1 MLPHQTPSWFSIY
14 ASTTGRLQIC
24 EQSHNCRGFGK
35 FPRQPDVSPG
45 DGLAPTPQIVG
56 EPVQRGR
63 RGVALRPTYVW
74 RTLALPPWK
83 RISAIRRK
91 WGAKRA
97 SGSEIGPGRDSGGDG
112 PIRSTLKKPRGS
124 IGCRPGASF
133 RVAKKRQQGSWPLE
147 RITGIA
153 MPRCLSRPLVS
164 IPRQSR
170 GLYLSEP
177 LEAALRGR

>member
-1 MLPHQTPSWFSIY
+1 MLPHQAPSWFSIY
-14 ASTTGRLQIC
+14 ASTTGGLQIC

-35 FPRQPDVSPG
+35 FPRQPDVSPR
-45 DGLAPTPQIVG
+45 DGLAPTPQLLASLCNAVG
-56 EPVQRGR
+56 VECPSGHLR
-63 RGVALRPTYVW
+63 VADARLTTVE
-74 RTLALPPWK
+74 K
-83 RISAIRRK
+83 IDAIRRK

>member
-1 MLPHQTPSWFSIY
+1 MPRLRVGCKFVNNHTTVVDSESSRGSRTSPQGTDLLRLRKLLASLCNAVGVECPSGHLRV
-14 ASTTGRLQIC
+14 ADARLTTVEKI
-24 EQSHNCRGFGK
+24 
-35 FPRQPDVSPG
+35 D
-45 DGLAPTPQIVG
+45 
-56 EPVQRGR
+56 
-63 RGVALRPTYVW
+63 
-74 RTLALPPWK
+74 
-83 RISAIRRK
+83 AIRRK

-124 IGCRPGASF
+124 VGRRPGASF